1 MLGHSSTIITTNV
14 YYDKSCMVI
23 DMSDILNEYIDVVKP
38 QSKNKS
44 VVDIATNFD
53 KVFKRLHLV

>member
-23 DMSDILNEYIDVVKP
+23 DMSDILNEYIDVVKS
-38 QSKNKS
+38 QNKC
-44 VVDIATNFD
+44 VVDIATNLMV
-53 KVFKRLHLV
+53 K